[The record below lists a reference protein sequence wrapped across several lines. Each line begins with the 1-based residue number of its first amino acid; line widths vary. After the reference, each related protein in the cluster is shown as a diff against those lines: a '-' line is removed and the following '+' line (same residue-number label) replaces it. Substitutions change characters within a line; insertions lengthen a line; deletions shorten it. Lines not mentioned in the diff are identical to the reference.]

1 MALIRC
7 KKCGNLASSR
17 SSACPICGEPIA
29 AAQPATPDTQSAPQ
43 PTEPVSAPV
52 PAPAPQPTAPVV
64 EPAPAPAPT
73 PIVETPKQEG
83 AAQQPKTLNDIL
95 AERSAQPKTV
105 HDTLYQGGA
114 AEQTTQ
120 AAESSNSVVPTPA
133 PVAEPMNS
141 TPHYDYDDDVRSV
154 EEYEADIRRHK
165 RVSLA
170 LMISCGILLLLMCG
184 AVVWGFIERQDKYM
198 LEDEIAKAVAT
209 IDNYEEMESD
219 QVSLLRSNAEDLVNE
234 LAKYKDQNDTMA
246 MRYNEALEMMAQ
258 LESENNHTL
267 EQLKRYQKE
276 VETLKNIMKQ
286 YVRQIDSLN
295 NVNKSLV
302 TENKQY
308 KKEIS
313 SANLRANQAEEN
325 ANELNAKVRQGSV
338 IQVSGVKV
346 LALNANSKEVKRIK
360 QARRLRVD
368 FELTA
373 NALAEPGEKSVYIC
387 ITNPDG
393 YPLSASVPVMFNFE
407 GKDMMASAVRKVDYE
422 NNSVPVSIFY
432 DGESFGKGTYA
443 VDIYIDGRHCG
454 SAEKYFE

>member
-29 AAQPATPDTQSAPQ
+29 APESATTNTQSAPQ
-43 PTEPVSAPV
+43 STAPVSE
-52 PAPAPQPTAPVV
+52 PAPTPAPTPQSTAPVV
-64 EPAPAPAPT
+64 EPTPAPV
-73 PIVETPKQEG
+73 VETPKQES

-95 AERSAQPKTV
+95 AERSAAPKTV
-105 HDTLYQGGA
+105 HDTLSQGGA
-114 AEQTTQ
+114 AEVPTQ
-120 AAESSNSVVPTPA
+120 PAESNNVVVPTPA
-133 PVAEPMNS
+133 SAPMTEPIS
-141 TPHYDYDDDVRSV
+141 GVSHYDYDDDVRSV

-165 RVSLA
+165 RVSFA

-184 AVVWGFIERQDKYM
+184 AVAWGFLEREDKYM
-198 LEDEIAKAVAT
+198 LEDEIAKAVAD
-209 IDNYEEMESD
+209 IDIYKEMESD

-234 LAKYKDQNDTMA
+234 LAKYKDQNDTME

-258 LESENNHTL
+258 LESEKNYTL
-267 EQLKRYQKE
+267 EQLKRYQNE
-276 VETLKNIMKQ
+276 VQTLKNIMKQ

-313 SANLRANQAEEN
+313 SANLRADQAEEN

-338 IQVSGVKV
+338 IQVSGIKV
-346 LALNANSKEVKRIK
+346 LCLNANSKEVKRIK
-360 QARRLRVD
+360 QAKRLRVD

-393 YPLSASVPVMFNFE
+393 YALSASVPIMFNFE
-407 GKDMMASAVRKVDYE
+407 GKEMMASAVRKVDYE

-454 SAEKYFE
+454 STEKYFE

>member
-17 SSACPICGEPIA
+17 SSVCPICGEPIA
-29 AAQPATPDTQSAPQ
+29 ATQPATPDTQSATQ
-43 PTEPVSAPV
+43 PTTPVE
-52 PAPAPQPTAPVV
+52 APATTPATESATQPTTPVV
-64 EPAPAPAPT
+64 EPTST
-73 PIVETPKQEG
+73 PIIESPKQESS
-83 AAQQPKTLNDIL
+83 AQQPKTLNDIL
-95 AERSAQPKTV
+95 AERSNAPKTV
-105 HDTLYQGGA
+105 HDTLSQSGA
-114 AEQTTQ
+114 IEEQPQ
-120 AAESSNSVVPTPA
+120 PVESSNTATPS
-133 PVAEPMNS
+133 PVAEPVS
-141 TPHYDYDDDVRSV
+141 SIPQYDYDDDVRSV

-170 LMISCGILLLLMCG
+170 LMLTCGILLLLMCG
-184 AVVWGFIERQDKYM
+184 AVVWGFIERKDKYV
-198 LEDEIAKAVAT
+198 LQDEIAKAVAT

-234 LAKYKDQNDTMA
+234 LAKYKDQNDTMEV
-246 MRYNEALEMMAQ
+246 RYNEALEMLAQ
-258 LESENNHTL
+258 LESENSHTL
-267 EQLKRYQKE
+267 EQLKRYQNE
-276 VETLKNIMKQ
+276 VKTLKNIMKQ

-313 SANLRANQAEEN
+313 TANLRADQAEEN
-325 ANELNAKVRQGSV
+325 ANELTAKVRQGSV
-338 IQVSGVKV
+338 IQVSGIKV
-346 LALNANSKEVKRIK
+346 LALNANSKEVRRIK

-393 YPLSASVPVMFNFE
+393 YPLSASVPIMFNFE
-407 GKDMMASAVRKVDYE
+407 GKEMMASAVRKVDYE

-454 SAEKYFE
+454 STEKYLE